1 MTGEH
6 LSLSPAI
13 VAGVMGRGLGRLFPP
28 TPQGSWAAGG
38 GGAGSGVGGVEGPGR
53 AAHSPSSQMAAFI
66 HNGCSGPVGS
76 IDLHKKPDFTAQLS
90 LSSLSPPFRP
100 HLPCRG
106 REVSD

>member
-1 MTGEH
+1 MA
-6 LSLSPAI
+6 L
-13 VAGVMGRGLGRLFPP
+13 AGYFPP
-28 TPQGSWAAGG
+28 HSRAPGLQEV
-38 GGAGSGVGGVEGPGR
+38 VGLAVVEEVVEGPGR